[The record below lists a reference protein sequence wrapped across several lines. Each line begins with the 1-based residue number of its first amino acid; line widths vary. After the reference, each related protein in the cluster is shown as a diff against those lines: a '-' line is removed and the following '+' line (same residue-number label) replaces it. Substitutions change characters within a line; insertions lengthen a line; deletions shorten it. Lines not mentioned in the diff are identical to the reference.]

1 MGVWSETQHGEHC
14 ATGLELIYR
23 RMPEVEK
30 QTSSVQ
36 EVRAWRSL
44 GDWLSRFCWKMPSPR
59 MLPSWNVLLRR
70 HHLWRISRRDS
81 KTPSLG
87 GSPWKPLLWRS
98 LLWRRR
104 RERRC
109 EQRRRA
115 SVTPPRKRRRLQELR
130 SRPLN
135 KLLRLFHNVVML
147 RKLA

>member
-1 MGVWSETQHGEHC
+1 
-14 ATGLELIYR
+14 
-23 RMPEVEK
+23 MPEVEK

-36 EVRAWRSL
+36 EVESL
-44 GDWLSRFCWKMPSPR
+44 EKPGGLAFQ
-59 MLPSWNVLLRR
+59 VLLE
-70 HHLWRISRRDS
+70 DAKS
-81 KTPSLG
+81 KDAPKMESPPTPTPSVEDIQKRLKNAECRRK
-87 GSPWKPLLWRS
+87 SMKPLLWRN